1 MKVFLTGATGYVGE
15 AVAGLLVAQGHTV
28 VGLTRDPR
36 SSRASAL
43 EDAGVRV
50 VAGDVG
56 DAASY
61 RARLAAAEVV
71 IHTVADGRRPVKGDE
86 RLFDELL
93 ALRAAGRAPHLVY
106 TTGCSVYGAHS
117 HPLLDESTPTDPDHP
132 RARLEARLATSGLAH
147 TIVRPA
153 FVFGG
158 DGRSSLLGRWLD
170 EARDGVAVFYGDAAK
185 VWSWVHVD
193 DLARGYAAVV
203 EHLAEL
209 DGEAFLLAD
218 DAPVAAREAY
228 EACQR
233 AFGRTGPVTHAPI
246 SEEAPVYQVF
256 DRDEVVDSSR
266 ARRLLGWT
274 PQAVTVAELIAAV
287 PGRAATHPQL

>member
-1 MKVFLTGATGYVGE
+1 MDVFLTGATGYIGE
-15 AVAGLLVAQGHTV
+15 AVAELLVARGHTV

-56 DAASY
+56 DPGSY

-71 IHTVADGRRPVKGDE
+71 IHTVADGRRPVESDE
-86 RLFDELL
+86 QLFAELL

-106 TTGCSVYGAHS
+106 TTGCSVYGAHC

-132 RARLEARLATSGLAH
+132 RARLEAQLATSRLAH

-153 FVFGG
+153 LVFGG
-158 DGRSSLLGRWLD
+158 HGRSSLLGRWLD
-170 EARDGVAVFYGDAAK
+170 EARDGVAVFYGDARK

-193 DLARGYAAVV
+193 DLARGYAAIV
-203 EHLAEL
+203 ERLAGL

-218 DAPVAAREAY
+218 DAPVAAMETY

-233 AFGRTGPVTHAPI
+233 AFGRTGPVTRAPI

-256 DRDEVVDSSR
+256 DRHEVVDSR
-266 ARRLLGWT
+266 KAQRLLGWT
-274 PQAVTVAELIAAV
+274 PRATSVMELVAAL
-287 PGRAATHPQL
+287 PGRTATHPQL